1 MLVEEIEQLLQDG
14 IPDAVFKITGEGENF
29 SVDVI
34 SAAFENTSRLNRQ
47 KKVLSCVKEQIAAGQ
62 IHAFSV
68 QTFTQEE
75 WDRNINSLTVL

>member
-34 SAAFENTSRLNRQ
+34 SAAFENTSRLN
-47 KKVLSCVKEQIAAGQ
+47 
-62 IHAFSV
+62 
-68 QTFTQEE
+68 
-75 WDRNINSLTVL
+75 